1 MPLAPGTKLGPYE
14 ITAPLGAGGM
24 GEVYR
29 AKDTRLGRDVAIKI
43 LPKEMSADPARKQR
57 FEREARTISGLNH
70 PNICTLHDV
79 GSHDGLDYLVMEC
92 VEGETLAARLQKA
105 PLPLEH
111 VMRYGAQIA
120 DALDKAHRAGI
131 VHRDLKPGNVMLT
144 ASGAKLLD
152 FGLAKP
158 AATQISGLTLT
169 SAVPTNPVTQE
180 GTIVGTF
187 QYMSPEQVEGKELD
201 GRSDIFSLG
210 AVLYEMVTG
219 QRAFEGKSHLS
230 VASAILEKEPAPI
243 SSLKPLTP
251 STLERIIKKCLEKL
265 PDDRWQSASDLASQL
280 KWIAEAGLPTSSA
293 AAAIG
298 RGLKAGTIYPGLAIV
313 AIVALALVGLAWWR
327 SSVPREKS
335 VVRFSILRP
344 ASEAILTNTGP
355 ALALSPDGRRVA
367 FVVTHGESSQLA
379 VRDLSSFDVKL
390 IPGTEGAQTPF
401 FSPDGEW
408 LAFMAVGKL
417 RKIPVSGGPAIDL
430 ADVQNPIG
438 GTWMVDGTIV
448 FNPDWAGR
456 LQRVPVSGGKME
468 MLLPENLAQGDAWQW
483 WPEALPGG
491 DILFTLK
498 SGEGAGEGSITLLSM
513 KTGKWKTMIEKAEY
527 AHYSPSG
534 HLVYLQNGTILAV
547 PFDLHK
553 EELTGAPVPVLQGVQ
568 YQFANSAQF
577 SIARNGTLAYIS
589 GPPLGL
595 QNTLVSVDRTGRET
609 PLRAPPRGYEDLS
622 VSPNGKLVA
631 LTVIG
636 EQQWNIWIFD
646 IQQGTM
652 SRLTFEGDNRDPIW
666 SADGKR
672 VIYSSTRNG
681 RKGVFWKP
689 VGGPGGEEEL
699 LDTSAQPFPS
709 AVSVDGRSLIYDVSG
724 WVESAGVYVL
734 PLQGERKPRLLFKE
748 RSAGN
753 EAISPDG
760 KWLAYESPESGRNE
774 VYVRGFDSGTG
785 KWQVSTDGGTHPS
798 WSADGRELFFRAT
811 IRRTGAGVSLMS
823 VTVSAGSEFTASPPR
838 LLFSFSYI
846 QSGHDY
852 GVMPDGQHFICI
864 KEPESETKAMQVN
877 VVLNW
882 ASELDKK

>member
-1 MPLAPGTKLGPYE
+1 MALSLGTKFGPYE
-14 ITAPLGAGGM
+14 IIAPLGTGGM

-43 LPKEMSADPARKQR
+43 LPKELSADPARKLR
-57 FEREARTISGLNH
+57 FEREAKTISGLNH

-79 GSHDGLDYLVMEC
+79 GSQDGVDYLVMEC
-92 VEGETLAARLQKA
+92 VEGETLAARLQKGA
-105 PLPLEH
+105 MPLEQ

-120 DALDKAHRAGI
+120 DALDKAHRARI

-152 FGLAKP
+152 FGLAKA
-158 AATQISGLTLT
+158 AATQIGGLTLT

-219 QRAFEGKSHLS
+219 QRAFEGKSQLS
-230 VASAILEKEPAPI
+230 VASAILEKEPATI

-251 STLERIIKKCLEKL
+251 STLERTIKKCLEKL

-280 KWIAEAGLPTSSA
+280 KWNAEAGLPSSSMA
-293 AAAIG
+293 GATG
-298 RGLKAGTIYPGLAIV
+298 RGLKAGSIYAGLVLVAAI
-313 AIVALALVGLAWWR
+313 AIALAGLAWWR

-335 VVRFSILRP
+335 VVRFSMMRP

-355 ALALSPDGRRVA
+355 ALALSSDGRRIV
-367 FVVTHGESSQLA
+367 FVVAHGKSSQLA
-379 VRDLSSFDVKL
+379 VRDLSSFDAKL

-408 LAFMAVGKL
+408 LGFMAGGKL
-417 RKIPVSGGPAIDL
+417 RKISVSGGPAIDL
-430 ADVQNPIG
+430 ADLQNPIG
-438 GTWMVDGTIV
+438 GTWLVDGTIV
-448 FNPDWAGR
+448 FNPEFSGR
-456 LQRVPVSGGKME
+456 LQRVPASGGKME
-468 MLLPENLAQGDAWQW
+468 VLIPPDPTKGDAWQW
-483 WPEALPGG
+483 RPESLPGG

-498 SGEGAGEGSITLLSM
+498 RGEGAEEGSIAVLSI
-513 KTGKWKTMIEKAEY
+513 KTGKWKTVIDKAEY

-534 HLVYLQNGTILAV
+534 HLVYLQNGAILAV
-547 PFDLHK
+547 PFDLK
-553 EELTGAPVPVLQGVQ
+553 RAEVTGTPVPVLQGVQ
-568 YQFANSAQF
+568 YGFTDFAQF
-577 SIARNGTLAYIS
+577 SIARNGTLAYIP

-609 PLRAPPRGYEDLS
+609 PLRAPPRGYEDLAL
-622 VSPNGKLVA
+622 SPNGKLLA

-666 SADGKR
+666 SADGRR
-672 VIYSSTRNG
+672 VIYSSSRNG
-681 RKGVFWKP
+681 RKGIFWKP

-699 LDTSAQPFPS
+699 LDSSLQLFPS
-709 AVSVDGRSLIYDVSG
+709 SVSMDGRFVMYDVAG
-724 WVESAGVYVL
+724 WVESSGIYVL
-734 PLQGERKPRLLFKE
+734 PLQGERKAKLLFKE

-760 KWLAYESPESGRNE
+760 KWLAYESTESGRNE
-774 VYVRGFDSGTG
+774 VYVRSFDSGAG
-785 KWQVSTDGGTHPS
+785 KCRFRRTEELTRGGQ
-798 WSADGRELFFRAT
+798 
-811 IRRTGAGVSLMS
+811 RTGANFFFGV
-823 VTVSAGSEFTASPPR
+823 
-838 LLFSFSYI
+838 
-846 QSGHDY
+846 
-852 GVMPDGQHFICI
+852 
-864 KEPESETKAMQVN
+864 
-877 VVLNW
+877 
-882 ASELDKK
+882 

>member
-1 MPLAPGTKLGPYE
+1 MALSVGTKLGPYE
-14 ITAPLGAGGM
+14 IVAPLGAGGM

-57 FEREARTISGLNH
+57 FEREAKTISGLNH
-70 PNICTLHDV
+70 PNICTLHDI
-79 GSHDGLDYLVMEC
+79 GSQDGVDYLVMEC
-92 VEGETLAARLQKA
+92 VEGETLSKRLERG
-105 PLPLEH
+105 PLPLEQ
-111 VMRYGAQIA
+111 VLKYGAQIA

-144 ASGAKLLD
+144 QSGAKLLD

-158 AATQISGLTLT
+158 SALVSGVTLT
-169 SAVPTNPVTQE
+169 MAVPTTPVTQE

-187 QYMSPEQVEGKELD
+187 QYMSPEQVEGKEVD

-210 AVLYEMVTG
+210 AVLYEMLTG
-219 QRAFEGKSHLS
+219 QRAFAGKSQLS
-230 VASAILEKEPAPI
+230 VASAILEREPEPI
-243 SSLKPLTP
+243 VSLKPLTP
-251 STLERIIKKCLEKL
+251 PTLERTIRKCLEKL
-265 PDDRWQSASDLASQL
+265 ADDRWQSASDLASQL
-280 KWIAEAGLPTSSA
+280 KWIAEAGLPSSSTA
-293 AAAIG
+293 GATG
-298 RGLKAGTIYPGLAIV
+298 RGLKAGTIYAGLVLVAAI
-313 AIVALALVGLAWWR
+313 AIAGLAWWR

-344 ASEAILTNTGP
+344 ASEAILANTGP
-355 ALALSPDGRRVA
+355 ALGLSSDGRRIV
-367 FVVTHGESSQLA
+367 FVVAHGESSQLA
-379 VRDLSSFDVKL
+379 VRDFSSFDAKL

-408 LAFMAVGKL
+408 LGFMAAGKL
-417 RKIPVSGGPAIDL
+417 RKISVSGGPAIDL
-430 ADVQNPIG
+430 ADLQNPIG
-438 GTWMVDGTIV
+438 GTWLVDGTIV
-448 FNPDWAGR
+448 FNPEFSGR
-456 LQRVPVSGGKME
+456 LQRVPASGGKME
-468 MLLPENLAQGDAWQW
+468 VLIPPDPTKGDAWQW

-498 SGEGAGEGSITLLSM
+498 RGEGAEEASIAVLSM
-513 KTGKWKTMIEKAEY
+513 KTGKWKTVIDKAEY

-534 HLVYLQNGTILAV
+534 HLVYLQNGAILAV
-547 PFDLHK
+547 PFDLPK
-553 EELTGAPVPVLQGVQ
+553 AEVTGAPVPVLQGVQ
-568 YQFANSAQF
+568 YQFSSFAQF

-609 PLRAPPRGYEDLS
+609 PLRALPRGYEDLAL
-622 VSPNGKLVA
+622 SPNGKLLA

-652 SRLTFEGDNRDPIW
+652 SRLTFEGDNRDPMW
-666 SADGKR
+666 SADGRR
-672 VIYSSTRNG
+672 VIYSSSRNG
-681 RKGVFWKP
+681 RKGIFWKP

-699 LDTSAQPFPS
+699 LDSAMQPFPS
-709 AVSVDGRSLIYDVSG
+709 SVSMDGRFVIYDVAG
-724 WVESAGVYVL
+724 WVESAGIYIL
-734 PLQGERKPRLLFKE
+734 PLQGERKAKLLFKE

-760 KWLAYESPESGRNE
+760 KWLAYESTESGRNE
-774 VYVRGFDSGTG
+774 VYVRSFDSGAG
-785 KWQVSTDGGTHPS
+785 KWQVSTDGGTHAW
-798 WSADGRELFFRAT
+798 WSANGRELFFRSANG
-811 IRRTGAGVSLMS
+811 RTGTGVSLMS
-823 VTVSAGSEFTASPPR
+823 VTVSPSSEFTASPPR
-838 LLFSFSYI
+838 PLFPFSCV

-882 ASELDKK
+882 ASELEKK

>member
-1 MPLAPGTKLGPYE
+1 MALSVGAKFGPYE
-14 ITAPLGAGGM
+14 IIAPLGTGGM

-43 LPKEMSADPARKQR
+43 LPKELSADPARKLR
-57 FEREARTISGLNH
+57 FEREAKTISGLNH

-79 GSHDGLDYLVMEC
+79 GSQDGVDYLVMEC
-92 VEGETLAARLQKA
+92 VEGETLAARLQKV
-105 PLPLEH
+105 PMPLEQ

-152 FGLAKP
+152 FGLAKA
-158 AATQISGLTLT
+158 AATQISSLTLT

-219 QRAFEGKSHLS
+219 QHAFEGKSQLS
-230 VASAILEKEPAPI
+230 VASAILEKEPATI

-251 STLERIIKKCLEKL
+251 STLERTIKKCLEKL

-280 KWIAEAGLPTSSA
+280 KWNAEAGLPSSSTA
-293 AAAIG
+293 GATG
-298 RGLKAGTIYPGLAIV
+298 RGPKAGTIYAGLVLVAAI
-313 AIVALALVGLAWWR
+313 AIALAGLAWWR

-335 VVRFSILRP
+335 VVRFSMMRP

-355 ALALSPDGRRVA
+355 ALALSSDGSRIV
-367 FVVTHGESSQLA
+367 FVVAHGKSSQLA
-379 VRDLSSFDVKL
+379 VRDLSSFDAKL

-408 LAFMAVGKL
+408 LGFMAAGKL
-417 RKIPVSGGPAIDL
+417 RKISVSGGPAIDL
-430 ADVQNPIG
+430 ADLQNPIG
-438 GTWMVDGTIV
+438 GTWLVDGTIV
-448 FNPDWAGR
+448 FNPEFSGR
-456 LQRVPVSGGKME
+456 LQRVPASGGKME
-468 MLLPENLAQGDAWQW
+468 VLIPPDPTKGDAWQW
-483 WPEALPGG
+483 RPESLPGG

-498 SGEGAGEGSITLLSM
+498 RGEGAEEGSIAVLSM
-513 KTGKWKTMIEKAEY
+513 KTGKWKTVIDKAEY

-534 HLVYLQNGTILAV
+534 HLVYLQNGAILAV
-547 PFDLHK
+547 PFDLK
-553 EELTGAPVPVLQGVQ
+553 RAEVTGTPVPVLQGVQ
-568 YQFANSAQF
+568 YAFADFAQF

-609 PLRAPPRGYEDLS
+609 PLRAPPRGYEDLAL
-622 VSPNGKLVA
+622 SPNGKLLA

-666 SADGKR
+666 SADGRR
-672 VIYSSTRNG
+672 VIYSSSRNG
-681 RKGVFWKP
+681 RKGIFWKP

-699 LDTSAQPFPS
+699 LDSSLQLFPS
-709 AVSVDGRSLIYDVSG
+709 SVSMDGRFVMYDVAG
-724 WVESAGVYVL
+724 WVESAGIYIL
-734 PLQGERKPRLLFKE
+734 PLQGERKAKLLFKE

-760 KWLAYESPESGRNE
+760 KWLAYESTESGRNE
-774 VYVRGFDSGTG
+774 VYVRSFDSGAG
-785 KWQVSTDGGTHPS
+785 KWQVSTDGGTHAW
-798 WSADGRELFFRAT
+798 WSANGRELFFRSVNG
-811 IRRTGAGVSLMS
+811 RTETGGSLMS
-823 VTVSAGSEFTASPPR
+823 VTVSPSGEFTASPPR
-838 LLFSFSYI
+838 PLFPFSCV

-864 KEPESETKAMQVN
+864 KEPESETKAMQAN

-882 ASELDKK
+882 ASELEKK